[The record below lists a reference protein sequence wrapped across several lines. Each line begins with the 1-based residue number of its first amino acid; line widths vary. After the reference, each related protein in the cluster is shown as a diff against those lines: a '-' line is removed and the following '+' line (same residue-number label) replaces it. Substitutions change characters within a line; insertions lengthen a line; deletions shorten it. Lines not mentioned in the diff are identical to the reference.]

1 MNDYPLEKSAMRR
14 KPFGHGILCTLL
26 VLSIALGLPVPLRAQ
41 SRPAQLTIPI
51 GVCLPLSGKDD
62 TGQRQR
68 RALLMAQRIRPM
80 AGDKAVELIFKD
92 TRATPEGTRNAVRSA
107 LEDHDV
113 AALIGGA
120 DPEEAAAMI
129 DVMSQNRRLRA
140 NPIPV
145 ALTAADAPLTDAPYQ
160 PWRIGASL
168 GDKARGAAVFTVGR
182 LKARRAGIL
191 VDPGDAEGVRLAS
204 LFSSALI
211 AQGGVVAEIAYLG
224 KSESACR
231 TALTVLANKRVE
243 VIFLPDAGRAPQII
257 LYSRAHGVKTP
268 FLLADVRREGD
279 FIKAVG
285 ASDGVYL
292 VTDYHPAHVVG
303 DHARRFLELYRTA
316 YGEPDAIAA
325 LSADAYF
332 LLCDTLP
339 CWRAGKG
346 RNPRSL
352 SNTCT
357 GNGYLSGKMDIA
369 PTGTVVRN
377 VYVCVIHA
385 SRLKCLEAIR
395 P

>member
-1 MNDYPLEKSAMRR
+1 MTLGERLSHALL
-14 KPFGHGILCTLL
+14 ILMI
-26 VLSIALGLPVPLRAQ
+26 SLGLSGPLWAGKQ
-41 SRPAQLTIPI
+41 HSPPEKPTAPI
-51 GVCLPLSGKDD
+51 GVCLPLSDKES
-62 TGQRQR
+62 TGQVQSQ
-68 RALLMAQRIRPM
+68 AILIAHRIRPM
-80 AGDKAVELIFKD
+80 AGDKAVELIIKD
-92 TRATPEGTRNAVRSA
+92 TLGTSGGARNAVRTA
-107 LEDHDV
+107 LKDHDI
-113 AALIGGA
+113 AAFIGGA
-120 DPEEAAAMI
+120 TPKEAAAML
-129 DVMSQNRRLRA
+129 DVMDQDRRFRVH
-140 NPIPV
+140 PTPV
-145 ALTAADAPLTDAPYQ
+145 VLTSAGAPLTDTPNQ
-160 PWRIGASL
+160 PWRISASL
-168 GDKARGAAVFTVGR
+168 GDKARGAAVFAVGK
-182 LKARRAGIL
+182 LKAKRAGIL